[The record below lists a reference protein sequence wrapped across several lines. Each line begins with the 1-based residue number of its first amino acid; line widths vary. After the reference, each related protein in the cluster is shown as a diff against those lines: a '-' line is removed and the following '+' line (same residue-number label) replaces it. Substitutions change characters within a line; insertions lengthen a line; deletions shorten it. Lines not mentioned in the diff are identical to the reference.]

1 MEFENMS
8 KRANPFKEMEE
19 WFDRMSSQFEEIT
32 GSEAPVVSVPSAGET
47 VDVDLLERDD
57 EYEVTVDLPG
67 FEPDDVDVDVT
78 EQMLQVAAEYEET
91 EEDAE
96 DNYLTRERRTES
108 IRRSVRLPTAID
120 PNDASARMQNGVLT
134 GTLPKASSGATSVE
148 IE

>member
-8 KRANPFKEMEE
+8 KRANPFEEMEE
-19 WFDRMSSQFEEIT
+19 LFDRMSSQFEEIT

-96 DNYLTRERRTES
+96 DNYLTRERRAES

-120 PNDASARMQNGVLT
+120 PDGATARMQNGVLT
-134 GTLPKASSGATSVE
+134 VTLPKASGGGTSVE
-148 IE
+148 VQ